1 MYSIGELVD
10 KLSVENLKIFRV
22 REQLH
27 SDNLSDEEYV
37 SLNNKMN
44 ILNQNRSVL
53 SNLLDEKVEKVISGK
68 EKNSILK
75 MIKTYN
81 TEDQYEDKRVRQ

>member
-10 KLSVENLKIFRV
+10 KLSVKIFRV

-27 SDNLSDEEYV
+27 SENLSDEEYV

-44 ILNQNRSVL
+44 ILNQNRSIL
-53 SNLLDEKVEKVISGK
+53 SNLLDDKVEKVVAGK

-81 TEDQYEDKRVRQ
+81 TED

>member
-27 SDNLSDEEYV
+27 SDSLSDEEYV
-37 SLNNKMN
+37 VLNNKMN

-53 SNLLDEKVEKVISGK
+53 SNLLDEKVEKVIAKK

-81 TEDQYEDKRVRQ
+81 TED

>member
-27 SDNLSDEEYV
+27 SDSLGDEEYV
-37 SLNNKMN
+37 VLNNKMN

-53 SNLLDEKVEKVISGK
+53 SNLLDEKVEKVIAKK

-81 TEDQYEDKRVRQ
+81 TED

>member
-81 TEDQYEDKRVRQ
+81 TED

>member
-27 SDNLSDEEYV
+27 SDNLSDEEYI

-44 ILNQNRSVL
+44 ILNQNRSTL

-81 TEDQYEDKRVRQ
+81 TED

>member
-27 SDNLSDEEYV
+27 SENLSDEEYV

-44 ILNQNRSVL
+44 ILNQNRSIL
-53 SNLLDEKVEKVISGK
+53 SNLLDDKVEKVVAGK

-81 TEDQYEDKRVRQ
+81 TED

>member
-10 KLSVENLKIFRV
+10 KLAIENLKIFSL

-27 SDNLSDEEYV
+27 VEDLSDKEYV
-37 SLNNKMN
+37 ELNNKMN
-44 ILNQNRSVL
+44 ILNQNRSIL
-53 SNLLDEKVEKVISGK
+53 AQLLDEKVEKVVSGK

-75 MIKTYN
+75 IIKTYN
-81 TEDQYEDKRVRQ
+81 IEEK

>member
-37 SLNNKMN
+37 VLNNKMN

-53 SNLLDEKVEKVISGK
+53 SNLLDEKVEKVIAKK

-81 TEDQYEDKRVRQ
+81 TED